1 VSCRVGAHVPPH
13 AVHQPSC
20 TPRWRCPARF
30 RLAPAESAASPRA
43 HDLSAAQL
51 RRGALRRSITV
62 IGLITISVSASDL
75 ASAMDPP
82 RLLMSYHSASYTP
95 GRPRVSRRSPSAWSR
110 TSPVPLHGSARMD
123 LAVPLR
129 HLCAEPH
136 RDRGAGSSADTGA
149 VCPACRYRS
158 NSTRLDSVLPARAS
172 GRSQQAPP
180 VDNVN
185 TARPSQRSSAKIGSE
200 YAKNSR
206 TARTELEHPRR
217 SHRTSVSCFLM
228 PG

>member
-1 VSCRVGAHVPPH
+1 MSCRVGAHVPPH

-30 RLAPAESAASPRA
+30 RPTPAESAASPQAR
-43 HDLSAAQL
+43 DLSAAQL
-51 RRGALRRSITV
+51 RRGALRRSIVVT
-62 IGLITISVSASDL
+62 GLITISVSASDL

-82 RLLMSYHSASYTP
+82 VAYELPFRLLHARASAGITP
-95 GRPRVSRRSPSAWSR
+95 LAFRLGHG
-110 TSPVPLHGSARMD
+110 PVPCLFRVLHGWTWRYLFGTFALS
-123 LAVPLR
+123 LI
-129 HLCAEPH
+129 ETE
-136 RDRGAGSSADTGA
+136 GAGSSADTGA
-149 VCPACRYRS
+149 VWPARRCRS

-172 GRSQQAPP
+172 GGSQLPQQAPP

-206 TARTELEHPRR
+206 MARTELEHPRC
-217 SHRTSVSCFLM
+217 SHRTSVS
-228 PG
+228 